1 MYFHFITR
9 PPRSPPGTNV
19 EWCKIKAQ
27 IDCYIQSN
35 NCRKIPICSPT
46 LKPHEVRL
54 YEFFSQ
60 TKIHLFVFENTV
72 DLLCKPLSL
81 DLVPLYRAEN
91 SAGTGFHS
99 PPPRYH
105 EKDIHSSNYPLPLR
119 SSRKKKKKTQ
129 SPPLSMKLQRRG
141 SKPWQGRNLIALT
154 PTNTLFNV
162 LKKKNW
168 RRGMPRDGKET
179 GMTGKMLLSDIF
191 SIQHF

>member
-1 MYFHFITR
+1 MPPLCPATPYLNANWGPSLKSPTGAKAKELFDLLHGWKTMYFHFITR

-119 SSRKKKKKTQ
+119 SSRKKKQK
-129 SPPLSMKLQRRG
+129 
-141 SKPWQGRNLIALT
+141 
-154 PTNTLFNV
+154 NTITAPVN
-162 LKKKNW
+162 
-168 RRGMPRDGKET
+168 EIT
-179 GMTGKMLLSDIF
+179 ATGK
-191 SIQHF
+191 

>member
-99 PPPRYH
+99 PPPVTMKKTFTAPIILYPCVAL
-105 EKDIHSSNYPLPLR
+105 EKKN
-119 SSRKKKKKTQ
+119 KKTQ

-168 RRGMPRDGKET
+168 RRGMPRDGKDT